1 MAGGVGRHSEL
12 FQVLLV
18 CCQAGRVVRAVIEG
32 PEKLGEQ
39 RRRKCRGVLRR
50 EASGW
55 MLGGETSDAL
65 NPAHLF
71 INWKRDDY
79 FKLGDFSYV
88 SRTAVVYILFDYF
101 CLLWWQR
108 LADEEICVA

>member
-1 MAGGVGRHSEL
+1 MSSGVRLRAG
-12 FQVLLV
+12 
-18 CCQAGRVVRAVIEG
+18 C
-32 PEKLGEQ
+32 
-39 RRRKCRGVLRR
+39 
-50 EASGW
+50 
-55 MLGGETSDAL
+55 LGGETSDAL